1 MVCWLTGDVFNLISC
16 FLLNQLL
23 TQKVLGVVYT
33 VCDITLSSQLAYYK
47 KYGPRRKKLSPKVR
61 PVEIM
66 FIIFVAY
73 VIISTIV
80 WLGEYQMLN
89 LEYSDNIS
97 SCPEEKEPTGAQL
110 VAGNVIAY
118 LSLPFYVMSRPMQ
131 IIKNYKRKS
140 TEGVSVGMFIVLV
153 SANATQLIS
162 LFTMNQERK
171 VLVRKIPY
179 ILGALIPMLCDCTIL
194 FQFVYYNK
202 LKEKRMAQAPSMG
215 VAMKDVDETE
225 TGASD
230 KDQSD
235 GRLISTIPSRD
246 ETTSVIQ

>member
-1 MVCWLTGDVFNLISC
+1 
-16 FLLNQLL
+16 
-23 TQKVLGVVYT
+23 
-33 VCDITLSSQLAYYK
+33 
-47 KYGPRRKKLSPKVR
+47 
-61 PVEIM
+61 M
-66 FIIFVAY
+66 FIIFVIY
-73 VIISTIV
+73 VIISTVV
-80 WLGEYQMLN
+80 WLGEYQILN
-89 LEYSDNIS
+89 MKYSDDIS
-97 SCPEEKEPTGAQL
+97 TCPEEKEPTGAQL

-118 LSLPFYVMSRPMQ
+118 LSLPFYMMSRPMQ

-153 SANATQLIS
+153 TANATQLIS

-179 ILGALIPMLCDCTIL
+179 IIGALFPMLCDCTIV

-202 LKEKRMAQAPSMG
+202 LKAKRMAQAPSMG
-215 VAMKDVDETE
+215 VALKDVDETE